1 MARSN
6 HGRGVLTLPE
16 DRKNILLL
24 VTEAVTSG
32 CSQHRACTAFNVE
45 ERTLQRWQKQ
55 SADGRRGPLSE
66 PAHKLTNAERTLVI
80 KTAVSSEY
88 ADLSPHQIVPKL
100 ADLGIFIASE
110 STFYRVLQSESLA
123 AHRGK
128 TSPPRV
134 VAKPMAYE
142 AVMPN
147 QIYSW
152 DITYLQS
159 CVRGQFYYLYLFL
172 DLFSR
177 KIVGWDIHATQE
189 SDLSAVLLENICMN
203 EKINKH
209 QLVIH
214 ADNGGPMKGATMLA
228 TMQKLCVVPSFSRP
242 SVSNDNPFSESL
254 FKTIKYCPIY
264 PSRPFESIEA
274 AKAWMKIFVKW
285 YNSEHLHSGINFVTP
300 ASKHLGL
307 DVELLKNR
315 NEVYEKAKGKNPNR
329 WSGKT
334 RNWDA
339 ITVVKLNPL
348 KENKKQSTNIK
359 LQQAC

>member
-6 HGRGVLTLPE
+6 HGRGVLTILE
-16 DRKNILLL
+16 DRQNILLL
-24 VTEAVTSG
+24 VTEAVASG
-32 CSQHRACTAFNVE
+32 CSQYRACDAFNLE
-45 ERTLQRWQKQ
+45 ERTLQRWQKNM
-55 SADGRRGPLSE
+55 ADGRRGPLTV
-66 PAHKLTNAERTLVI
+66 PANKLTNVERDLVI
-80 KTAVSSEY
+80 KTSVSSEF
-88 ADLSPHQIVPKL
+88 ANLSPHQIVPKL
-100 ADLGIFIASE
+100 ADKGVFIASE
-110 STFYRVLQSESLA
+110 STFYRILKSESLS
-123 AHRGK
+123 AHRGHSK
-128 TSPPRV
+128 PRV

-142 AVMPN
+142 AFRPN

-172 DLFSR
+172 DIFSK
-177 KIVGWDIHATQE
+177 KIVGWDIHSAQE
-189 SDLSAVLLENICMN
+189 SNLSAVLLEKICAN

-254 FKTIKYCPIY
+254 FKTLKYCPIF
-264 PSRPFESIEA
+264 PSKPFESIEA
-274 AKAWMKIFVKW
+274 AKAWMEIFVKW
-285 YNSEHLHSGINFVTP
+285 YNTEHLHSGINFVTP
-300 ASKHLGL
+300 VSKHLGL
-307 DVELLKNR
+307 DIELLKNR
-315 NEVYEKAKGKNPNR
+315 NEVYEKAKEKNPIR

-339 ITVVKLNPL
+339 VTVVKLNPL
-348 KENKKQSTNIK
+348 KEKEKSNTNIK